1 MINGGALLW
10 VRADLRHRWRG
21 IVFLALLAGIGFGIV
36 LAALGGAR
44 RTDSAIDRAIDE
56 RRVADAV
63 FQLNT
68 PEAAKV
74 VLEQPQV
81 VEVATA
87 DMYLGQIEGVEF
99 DAAALV
105 VHGGWGTGGPGDA
118 VLLDPAGLDD
128 VASSEGFASLAISAA
143 ATSTAQLVAALT
155 PLVEADIVGLSAYSY
170 PHPPDRV
177 ANASSVGSVAWALA
191 AFVGVLAIVA
201 TAHGIHTTMRRR
213 RRDVAVL
220 RALGFRPTDV
230 RMSSAWHGACVAAV
244 AIVAGI
250 PLGIAAGRIAFRAL
264 TDDLG
269 LEGGFVV
276 PPVSLSIVAVT
287 TAVAMQALTGVGGR
301 RAARVSPAEVLRS
314 E

>member
-44 RTDSAIDRAIDE
+44 RTDSAIDRAIVE

-63 FQLNT
+63 VQLNT

-128 VASSEGFASLAISAA
+128 VASSEGFASLA
-143 ATSTAQLVAALT
+143 
-155 PLVEADIVGLSAYSY
+155 D
-170 PHPPDRV
+170 
-177 ANASSVGSVAWALA
+177 
-191 AFVGVLAIVA
+191 
-201 TAHGIHTTMRRR
+201 
-213 RRDVAVL
+213 
-220 RALGFRPTDV
+220 
-230 RMSSAWHGACVAAV
+230 
-244 AIVAGI
+244 
-250 PLGIAAGRIAFRAL
+250 
-264 TDDLG
+264 
-269 LEGGFVV
+269 
-276 PPVSLSIVAVT
+276 
-287 TAVAMQALTGVGGR
+287 
-301 RAARVSPAEVLRS
+301 
-314 E
+314 